1 MIGGHQ
7 VDHQNLNVIP
17 FAQLTIMMMMMMM
30 MIGALPTTHLSLSLA
45 VFQPVSVV

>member
-30 MIGALPTTHLSLSLA
+30 IGALPTTHLSLSLA